1 MTTYTCTLLFVF
13 RRSEKVNI
21 SGENPVNHQNQAF
34 ENDIE
39 QGNNA
44 QNGVQNGAP
53 PAPPTQNGGSE
64 VS

>member
-1 MTTYTCTLLFVF
+1 M
-13 RRSEKVNI
+13 NI